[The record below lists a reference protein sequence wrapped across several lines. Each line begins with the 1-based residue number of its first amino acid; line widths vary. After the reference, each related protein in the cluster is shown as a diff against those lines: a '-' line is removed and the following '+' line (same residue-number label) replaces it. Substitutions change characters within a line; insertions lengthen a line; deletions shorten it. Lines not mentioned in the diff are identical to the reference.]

1 MIFLV
6 LPLSKTLF
14 YKDASSKLR
23 EGAKNTHRGEGLKTM
38 INRRVNKVQYM
49 EGGTLGSD
57 VTLCSYWPLSMFDVR
72 LCT

>member
-6 LPLSKTLF
+6 LPTSHPLSKTLF
-14 YKDASSKLR
+14 YRDASSKVR

-49 EGGTLGSD
+49 EGGAH
-57 VTLCSYWPLSMFDVR
+57 
-72 LCT
+72 